1 MLTSAT
7 EQNSLFVWT
16 CPTPPRHLRP
26 AALISN
32 GCRDSGR
39 ATRKPAAPVGILRVR
54 PHLGREAFWLLGYS
68 RIESLGGRAQ
78 LDAVNHQFGTV
89 PLSLRRL
96 DCFGLLPVHVG
107 LSPIWILAV
116 ICQARTRWW
125 RNAIAF
131 LYLLSFVLLLFD
143 LVRGATRWAA
153 GRDRRIWRS
162 RTRVESFLCHESR
175 RKRQNRSKRE
185 SDENIHGHKSY
196 G

>member
-1 MLTSAT
+1 MLDDSATCGPNRAITFTSAA
-7 EQNSLFVWT
+7 
-16 CPTPPRHLRP
+16 HL
-26 AALISN
+26 
-32 GCRDSGR
+32 D
-39 ATRKPAAPVGILRVR
+39 
-54 PHLGREAFWLLGYS
+54 REAFWLLGHS